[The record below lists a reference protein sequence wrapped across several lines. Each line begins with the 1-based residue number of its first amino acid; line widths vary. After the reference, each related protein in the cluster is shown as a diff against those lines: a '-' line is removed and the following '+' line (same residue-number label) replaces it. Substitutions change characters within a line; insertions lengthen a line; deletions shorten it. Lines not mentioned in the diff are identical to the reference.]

1 MDIRNIRHMSA
12 VTGQRLENAPQAG
25 QVALLYAG
33 VTMGLHALVTAID
46 WILSQQVNASGGL
59 SNLGT
64 RSVFQAIQTML
75 PLVLP
80 LITMCLDV
88 GYLAAMLRVAR
99 RQFVSPQTL
108 RLGFDRF
115 WVLLRLTVIRGA
127 IFTAI
132 GFGCMYIGISIYLMT
147 PLAQPLK
154 ELMIP
159 LLQDQ
164 SLLSGGLAIDEA
176 TYNQLVSAMTPALL
190 ISGGIFLVGTAPVL
204 FQYRMAEYV
213 VVDKPA
219 GMLIHPSR
227 SQFTDTL
234 ANFVAGYYQKTGQ
247 AAAFHPVT
255 RLDRD
260 TFGVVLLGKNSHI
273 HALLSQN
280 PLEKTYEALVYGAPV
295 REEGVID
302 APIARRPLPSLL
314 RQVSPEGKPSL
325 TRYRVLSRQE
335 KTAVLALT
343 PVTGRT
349 HQLRVHCAYMGFPI
363 VGDPQYG
370 SPESQAFSKEM
381 GAATQ
386 LLCAKTLRFSHPI
399 TKTPMEIVSTYTI
412 P

>member
-1 MDIRNIRHMSA
+1 MQLTHIARRSGRLSSFLREEMEMSA
-12 VTGQRLENAPQAG
+12 GLMNRLKWQDKLFVNGVPRHTDYPVAPGDVITVPLEEPEPSYPAQEG
-25 QVALLYAG
+25 SLTILYEDE
-33 VTMGLHALVTAID
+33 H
-46 WILSQQVNASGGL
+46 ILA
-59 SNLGT
+59 
-64 RSVFQAIQTML
+64 
-75 PLVLP
+75 
-80 LITMCLDV
+80 
-88 GYLAAMLRVAR
+88 
-99 RQFVSPQTL
+99 
-108 RLGFDRF
+108 
-115 WVLLRLTVIRGA
+115 
-127 IFTAI
+127 
-132 GFGCMYIGISIYLMT
+132 
-147 PLAQPLK
+147 
-154 ELMIP
+154 
-159 LLQDQ
+159 
-164 SLLSGGLAIDEA
+164 
-176 TYNQLVSAMTPALL
+176 
-190 ISGGIFLVGTAPVL
+190 
-204 FQYRMAEYV
+204 
-213 VVDKPA
+213 VDKPA

-260 TFGVVLLGKNSHI
+260 TFGAVLLGKNSHT

-280 PLEKTYEALVYGAPV
+280 PLEKTYEALVYGAPTQA
-295 REEGVID
+295 EGVID

-386 LLCAKTLRFSHPI
+386 LLCAKILRFSHPI
-399 TKTPMEIVSTYTI
+399 TKTPMEITSTYTI